1 MSRKKVIIFLII
13 TLILGLNIRVEA
25 AQVTCTDFKWT
36 ASDTWTNG
44 GLGSYSSTT
53 GAPTCSTSG
62 SSHTQTKNDKCYV
75 IFNCKYSRSWS
86 KQTKQSCCCSGEN
99 KSYYTCP
106 NTCGSSECATHTL
119 SFKDPPKKMSH
130 GDSSTLYVNLPT
142 GKSGWTLSVTSGSSY
157 VSKSGHTIKAVNT
170 SGKCQDRQCW

>member
-119 SFKDPPKKMSH
+119 SFKDPPKKMKF
-130 GDSSTLYVNLPT
+130 SSL
-142 GKSGWTLSVTSGSSY
+142 
-157 VSKSGHTIKAVNT
+157 
-170 SGKCQDRQCW
+170 